1 MRHCGYS
8 GSVAATGTAACQPR
22 GGRQGPL
29 RELGGAPG
37 FLEARTGYPG
47 ELIVPLVTARP
58 RPVQAQACRAATV
71 VLCLGWVAYVQAQ
84 GGYMDIP
91 AMFGRA
97 VAEFDARV
105 RQVGDH
111 QWQAATPDED
121 WTVRDLVNH
130 LAGED
135 LWAPPLLAGSTIAE
149 VGDRF
154 EGDVLGAE
162 PRAAWTAA
170 SAAAVRAAGEDGAMD
185 RIVHLSFG
193 DFPGSEY
200 TLQLFADHVI
210 HAWDLARAIG
220 ADEHLDEE
228 LVASCATWFEAVEEA
243 YRSAGAIAERPSV
256 PGHADAQTLLL
267 ARFGRRA

>member
-1 MRHCGYS
+1 
-8 GSVAATGTAACQPR
+8 
-22 GGRQGPL
+22 
-29 RELGGAPG
+29 
-37 FLEARTGYPG
+37 
-47 ELIVPLVTARP
+47 
-58 RPVQAQACRAATV
+58 
-71 VLCLGWVAYVQAQ
+71 
-84 GGYMDIP
+84 MDIP

-105 RQVGDH
+105 RQIGDH

-130 LAGED
+130 LASED

-162 PRAAWTAA
+162 PTAAWAAA

-193 DFPGSEY
+193 DLPGSEY
-200 TLQLFADHVI
+200 TLQLFADHLI

-220 ADEHLDEE
+220 ADEHLDDE
-228 LVASCATWFEAVEEA
+228 LVASCATWFEAMEEA
-243 YRSAGAIAERPSV
+243 YRRAGAIAGRPPV
-256 PGHADAQTLLL
+256 RGHADAQTLLL
-267 ARFGRRA
+267 ARFGRRT

>member
-1 MRHCGYS
+1 
-8 GSVAATGTAACQPR
+8 
-22 GGRQGPL
+22 
-29 RELGGAPG
+29 
-37 FLEARTGYPG
+37 
-47 ELIVPLVTARP
+47 
-58 RPVQAQACRAATV
+58 
-71 VLCLGWVAYVQAQ
+71 
-84 GGYMDIP
+84 MDIP

-105 RQVGDH
+105 RQIGDR

-130 LAGED
+130 LVGED

-162 PRAAWTAA
+162 PKAAWAAA

-200 TLQLFADHVI
+200 TLQLFADHLI

-220 ADEHLDEE
+220 ADEHLDDE
-228 LVASCATWFEAVEEA
+228 LVVSCATWFEAVEEA
-243 YRSAGAIAERPSV
+243 YRGAGAIAERPPV

-267 ARFGRRA
+267 ARFGRRT